1 MNEQHALL
9 ARTLDW
15 IVRIPLNGEAEIA
28 RLVGVGE
35 SVARRLI
42 LALVQ
47 LRWVESLEPTS
58 TELEARRRYVVR
70 TDAVAALTLAVGAGT
85 LAQDLPIR
93 LRDVLHRVT
102 QFEITVGVG
111 RLLADLAEHVRRAGV
126 VELADGRSLPLATT
140 ARDRWWLTG
149 TNGYGCLRMGER
161 WAPFLVAWDRA
172 AAPDEHRRRR
182 VRAWIEGRTTAAR
195 PWGAEGLPSLL
206 LVCPGEREEAVW
218 EKALLTASERDPFAV
233 PSVLLTTREALV
245 VGGVGGAIWRRPGDT
260 QPRVLLGTLGWGA
273 RPSIAAPWL
282 SDRSGSL
289 PVLSHRQGEF
299 LRAWAGTELRRRPN
313 GPIWRRTGAVAVL
326 LGPVERAIVE
336 WIARF
341 LLPSAADLA
350 PVLNEPVPLVERRL
364 EGLVRCDMIRR
375 YRYPGAAG
383 SDDEQL
389 PDHGTRADRYFLGR
403 GGEQLLAD
411 RAGVPVALFREHAG
425 IKPRK
430 RGPDG
435 EPLFVRHVE
444 HTIGV
449 NRAVAQLARNA
460 RARGGRL
467 VEMRSDAESAWSF
480 IHGSDRYWIRPDGS
494 GILRA
499 GGLLTP
505 FMLEYDRGTLDGG
518 DFTTK
523 FEGYRRFYA
532 SHAWRERYNRE
543 PLLLFVCA
551 DTRAARRVSNAAKAA
566 SLALP
571 MQITT
576 DLRLT
581 EGERGSEVFGR
592 PVLPDPAT
600 AEQQT

>member
-42 LALVQ
+42 LALVR
-47 LRWVESLEPTS
+47 LRWVESLEPGS
-58 TELEARRRYVVR
+58 TELDARRRYVVR

-85 LAQDLPIR
+85 LDHDLPIR

-111 RLLADLAEHVRRAGV
+111 GLLADLAEHARRAGV
-126 VELADGRSLPLATT
+126 VELADGRSLPLATA

-195 PWGAEGLPSLL
+195 PWGAEGLPTLL

-218 EKALLTASERDPFAV
+218 EKALLAAGERDPFAV
-233 PSVLLTTREALV
+233 PTVLLTTREALM
-245 VGGVGGAIWRRPGDT
+245 VGGVGGTIWRRPGDT
-260 QPRVLLGTLGWGA
+260 QPRLLFATLGWGA
-273 RPSIAAPWL
+273 RPSISAPWL
-282 SDRSGSL
+282 SDRPGPL
-289 PVLSHRQGEF
+289 PVLVHRQGEF
-299 LRAWAGTELRRRPN
+299 IRAWARTELRHRPD
-313 GPIWRRTGAVAVL
+313 GPIWRRTGAIAVL

-350 PVLNEPVPLVERRL
+350 PVLNEPVSLVERRL
-364 EGLVRCDMIRR
+364 EGLVHCDVIRR
-375 YRYPGAAG
+375 YRYPVAAG
-383 SDDEQL
+383 SNDEQL
-389 PDHGTRADRYFLGR
+389 PDHGTRANRYFLGR

-411 RAGVPVALFREHAG
+411 RAGVPVALFREHGG

-444 HTIGV
+444 HTTGV
-449 NRAVAQLARNA
+449 NRVVAQLARNA

-467 VEMRSDAESAWSF
+467 VEMLGDAESAWPFVHST
-480 IHGSDRYWIRPDGS
+480 DRYWIRPDGS

-518 DFTTK
+518 DFATK

-532 SHAWRERYNRE
+532 SQAWRERYDRE

-576 DLRLT
+576 ELRLA
-581 EGERGSEVFGR
+581 EGERGSGVFGG
-592 PVLPDPAT
+592 PVLADPT
-600 AEQQT
+600 TGEQQA